1 MRRICVKKGGRTALV
16 KKESQLKMSMFR
28 QNTKSVDPQELLPLE
43 FQAQWAV
50 VPKFELY
57 QLFVAGFVIGAGAM
71 ASILDITVGP
81 AYLWYGFPLAL
92 AYCVLQAMI
101 LGRFADR
108 RLREL
113 DESRAKNEKEK

>member
-1 MRRICVKKGGRTALV
+1 
-16 KKESQLKMSMFR
+16 MSIFR
-28 QNTKSVDPQELLPLE
+28 QKAKADPQDLLPPE
-43 FQAQWAV
+43 FRAQWAV

-57 QLFVAGFVIGAGAM
+57 QLIVAAFVIGAGAM
-71 ASILDITVGP
+71 ATILGITVGP

-92 AYCVLQAMI
+92 AYCFLQAMI

-113 DESRAKNEKEK
+113 DESRAENLK